1 MRIGKAGAFRH
12 RLRTYVE
19 SVSDIFNRV
28 MSLAEVFMKRK
39 AILFLIVLTA
49 LALTGI
55 VTACSLHEHTLER
68 VKAVAPTCDMDGN
81 SEYWRCTGC
90 GKLFKDE
97 SASVEIAD
105 ESSFSIAAK
114 GHDLIQVEENP
125 ATCTNNGTR
134 SYWICRT
141 CGKMFGDAEGEHGLS
156 EEDIVL
162 TASGHFLYN
171 HPAVAETCTEDGNI
185 EYWTCNYCGKI
196 FIDADATQQADGIED
211 VTIKAHHFFG
221 DDLKYDDAGHWKECV
236 LCGEKDIA
244 EEHSRDANGVCQIC
258 GYEWTYTPGLRF
270 KLVDGSYEVSLSGY
284 NVEVTDVVIPAT
296 YNGIPVTQIA
306 YGAFQMTNIT
316 SVRIPSSITC
326 IKSNAF
332 SITNSLREVYV
343 DDIAAWCRIVFDGNY
358 SNPLA
363 SGTLYVN
370 GERADVL
377 EIPDEV
383 TSISEKAFGKCGEI
397 SAIVI
402 GENLST
408 VGSYAFS
415 GCDNL
420 KTVYYKGTVGG
431 WSGISF
437 GIYNDALEDAD
448 VYYYSESDPFA
459 DGSVTEGKYWHYDDN
474 GAPAV
479 WINQ

>member
-162 TASGHFLYN
+162 TFFTIIPRS
-171 HPAVAETCTEDGNI
+171 PKPVPKTEI
-185 EYWTCNYCGKI
+185 
-196 FIDADATQQADGIED
+196 
-211 VTIKAHHFFG
+211 
-221 DDLKYDDAGHWKECV
+221 
-236 LCGEKDIA
+236 
-244 EEHSRDANGVCQIC
+244 
-258 GYEWTYTPGLRF
+258 
-270 KLVDGSYEVSLSGY
+270 
-284 NVEVTDVVIPAT
+284 
-296 YNGIPVTQIA
+296 
-306 YGAFQMTNIT
+306 
-316 SVRIPSSITC
+316 SSTGRAI
-326 IKSNAF
+326 
-332 SITNSLREVYV
+332 
-343 DDIAAWCRIVFDGNY
+343 IAARY
-358 SNPLA
+358 SLTPTRPNRR
-363 SGTLYVN
+363 T
-370 GERADVL
+370 
-377 EIPDEV
+377 
-383 TSISEKAFGKCGEI
+383 
-397 SAIVI
+397 
-402 GENLST
+402 
-408 VGSYAFS
+408 GSRM
-415 GCDNL
+415 L
-420 KTVYYKGTVGG
+420 R
-431 WSGISF
+431 
-437 GIYNDALEDAD
+437 
-448 VYYYSESDPFA
+448 
-459 DGSVTEGKYWHYDDN
+459 
-474 GAPAV
+474 
-479 WINQ
+479 

>member
-211 VTIKAHHFFG
+211 VRHLKSSVRYLCNGYAVIRRGNYHVGHF
-221 DDLKYDDAGHWKECV
+221 
-236 LCGEKDIA
+236 
-244 EEHSRDANGVCQIC
+244 
-258 GYEWTYTPGLRF
+258 
-270 KLVDGSYEVSLSGY
+270 
-284 NVEVTDVVIPAT
+284 DVVSRKRYFVRSVDELESETRCIRPF
-296 YNGIPVTQIA
+296 VTA
-306 YGAFQMTNIT
+306 DLTNA
-316 SVRIPSSITC
+316 VRVARMLFRNIF
-326 IKSNAF
+326 F
-332 SITNSLREVYV
+332 S
-343 DDIAAWCRIVFDGNY
+343 A
-358 SNPLA
+358 
-363 SGTLYVN
+363 
-370 GERADVL
+370 
-377 EIPDEV
+377 
-383 TSISEKAFGKCGEI
+383 
-397 SAIVI
+397 
-402 GENLST
+402 
-408 VGSYAFS
+408 
-415 GCDNL
+415 
-420 KTVYYKGTVGG
+420 
-431 WSGISF
+431 
-437 GIYNDALEDAD
+437 
-448 VYYYSESDPFA
+448 
-459 DGSVTEGKYWHYDDN
+459 
-474 GAPAV
+474 
-479 WINQ
+479 